1 MKSTTRRGGSLAAS
15 GLLAAALTGAV
26 LLGPS
31 FTAQAHAQAA
41 QPSAGGN
48 GSTQALP
55 PITLDLRDA
64 PVRQA
69 LEQLFNNAKVDFS
82 IANEVQGFVTLK
94 ITDQPFENAL
104 RLILRSSSIPLTFVR
119 ETGVYIVK
127 PRVTETT
134 NPGGELPPTID
145 SNTNTAPTAT
155 YDQIQLTYIDPADI
169 AATLGITFIR
179 SFTRQG
185 QGQQGGQG
193 GGGGGLGGLGGG
205 GGFGGG
211 GGGLGGLGGGGG
223 FGGGGGGLGGGGGFG
238 GGGGGFGG
246 GGGGFGGGGFG
257 GGRGF

>member
-1 MKSTTRRGGSLAAS
+1 MKSRTRCRGSLATS
-15 GLLAAALTGAV
+15 GLLAAALTGAL

-31 FTAQAHAQAA
+31 FTAQAHAQA
-41 QPSAGGN
+41 QPPAGGN
-48 GSTQALP
+48 GAPERALP

-119 ETGVYIVK
+119 ESGVYIVK
-127 PRVTETT
+127 PRVTEALT
-134 NPGGELPPTID
+134 PEAPPPFD
-145 SNTNTAPTAT
+145 NTVNQPPTAT
-155 YDQIQLTYIDPADI
+155 YDQIQLTYIDPADL
-169 AATLGITFIR
+169 AGTLGITFIR

-185 QGQQGGQG
+185 QGQQGGGQG

-205 GGFGGG
+205 GMG
-211 GGGLGGLGGGGG
+211 GGGLGGLGGGGM
-223 FGGGGGGLGGGGGFG
+223 GGGGMGGGGM
-238 GGGGGFGG
+238 
-246 GGGGFGGGGFG
+246 GGGGFG